1 MSKLKIAMLAA
12 HSCPVGELGAKDTG
26 GMSVYIREVGR
37 ELSKQGHSV
46 DVYTRVHDPADPIID
61 DLGEGARLI
70 HVKAGQEA
78 KIHKLEVYSYLP
90 EFTQNLE
97 TFQESYG
104 LSYDVVFSH
113 YWLSGLV
120 GQALQQRWNV
130 PNVIM
135 FHTMGAVKN
144 AIGIGEEDPVL
155 RVEAEKRLVDS
166 CQRVIAATDRGKLEL
181 ERFYDAK
188 PDKISVVPCGVNMS
202 LFHPIERNSART
214 RLGLKNEKV
223 ALFVG
228 RLDPLKGGERLLEA
242 MPEIDA
248 KLIIIGGDESS
259 RGEIEKLRDLSSA
272 LGIQAKIDFRGA
284 VKQEELPFYYSAAD
298 VCAVPSYYESFGL
311 VALEALSCGTPVVAA
326 DVGDLKNIIIPGKTG
341 YIVDNNS
348 SDLLHGALY
357 NVLKW
362 QERDMSTAK
371 MIRSS
376 VSDYRWSGIAER
388 ISRVLNSAHREWF
401 SSRRLT
407 GMMD

>member
-1 MSKLKIAMLAA
+1 
-12 HSCPVGELGAKDTG
+12 
-26 GMSVYIREVGR
+26 
-37 ELSKQGHSV
+37 
-46 DVYTRVHDPADPIID
+46 
-61 DLGEGARLI
+61 
-70 HVKAGQEA
+70 
-78 KIHKLEVYSYLP
+78 
-90 EFTQNLE
+90 
-97 TFQESYG
+97 
-104 LSYDVVFSH
+104 
-113 YWLSGLV
+113 
-120 GQALQQRWNV
+120 
-130 PNVIM
+130 
-135 FHTMGAVKN
+135 MGAVKN